1 MALQHNSHV
10 DKDQGSFRFYWHIH
24 KGFFCYDHSVTV
36 CSDNVQVVQEELD
49 SKLDELDNLGGNSV
63 NKEDY

>member
-1 MALQHNSHV
+1 
-10 DKDQGSFRFYWHIH
+10 
-24 KGFFCYDHSVTV
+24 VTV
-36 CSDNVQVVQEELD
+36 CSDNVQVVREELD